1 MRMAQDKSKSQRQ
14 DTMAWIIV
22 LAIAITL
29 CAILFVVFATYLSSI
44 NRSLTVTNERLS
56 SMEENEIQLLK
67 EIKVLHRNLDPKT
80 TH

>member
-1 MRMAQDKSKSQRQ
+1 V
-14 DTMAWIIV
+14 V

-44 NRSLTVTNERLS
+44 NRNLTVTNSRLAA
-56 SMEENEIQLLK
+56 MEANEAQLLK
-67 EIKVLHRNLDPKT
+67 EIEAMHHNMEPKT